1 MRKQEEA
8 ALALFA
14 ASCERGHDDILLAAP
29 LPNVILVAERFFVD
43 SGIVTLFGHRIVVS
57 AVRMLWCVFVAEIS
71 LYGNEILV
79 YIRRHIRGK

>member
-14 ASCERGHDDILLAAP
+14 ASRERGHEDILLAAAA
-29 LPNVILVAERFFVD
+29 LPNVIFVAESFFVD

-57 AVRMLWCVFVAEIS
+57 TTAFW
-71 LYGNEILV
+71 
-79 YIRRHIRGK
+79 